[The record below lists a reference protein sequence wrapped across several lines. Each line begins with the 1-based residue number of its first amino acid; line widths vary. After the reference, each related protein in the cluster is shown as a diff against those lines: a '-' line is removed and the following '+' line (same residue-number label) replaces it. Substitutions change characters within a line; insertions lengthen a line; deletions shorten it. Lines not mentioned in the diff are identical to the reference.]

1 MNIHQHI
8 LAIASLALLTSIAPI
23 QAADKVVIPETYP
36 LKTCVISGDELG
48 GKMGKPIKVTSN
60 GTDVYLCCKM
70 CKKDFDK
77 DPAKYVKMVKD
88 AEAAKAKK

>member
-8 LAIASLALLTSIAPI
+8 LAFASLALLTSIAPL
-23 QAADKVVIPETYP
+23 QAAEAVVIPETYP
-36 LKTCVISGDELG
+36 LKTCVISEDAFG
-48 GKMGKPIKVTSN
+48 GKMGKPIKVTSD

-88 AEAAKAKK
+88 AEATKAK